1 MHLPEYAEV
10 ELLIY
15 QQVPGNVK
23 MSECV
28 WPVHSYSLPPIV
40 IHSRMR
46 AAAYLF
52 YKKNPVRKWEK
63 PFESEMKKIEKWMI
77 TLCINAL
84 LMQSI
89 YIHELNW

>member
-28 WPVHSYSLPPIV
+28 
-40 IHSRMR
+40 
-46 AAAYLF
+46 
-52 YKKNPVRKWEK
+52 
-63 PFESEMKKIEKWMI
+63 
-77 TLCINAL
+77 
-84 LMQSI
+84 
-89 YIHELNW
+89 